1 MHKGKKGE
9 KVNIGTKR
17 TDSSNIQN
25 EKSDIKSRRNDK

>member
-9 KVNIGTKR
+9 KVDIGTKR
-17 TDSSNIQN
+17 TDSSNIQS